1 MALLAQLWA
10 HGVMVAYTH
19 GVTLPLTLTRQDD
32 LGSAE
37 TSPEIEDSI
46 SGRKE
51 NCRSFRFGAKVSWS
65 MVMVMV

>member
-32 LGSAE
+32 LGSSTE
-37 TSPEIEDSI
+37 TSPEIDNSI
-46 SGRKE
+46 WQKGQLSLI
-51 NCRSFRFGAKVSWS
+51 
-65 MVMVMV
+65 